1 MGSSFREARTQPTG
15 SLMNSRPTLHNF
27 NRAKRRALR
36 QRRFGG
42 KDLDAFFTSAPVG
55 LAVLDSQLHIL
66 KANDTMAEMIG
77 IPIGEMI
84 GRTPREVVPQLA
96 PIIDPILSKVCSSGK
111 PALNFPINGETPRE
125 PGVMRNW
132 IASAFP
138 IVRERNR
145 KWSIGAIAVEVSDHE
160 QFETVRKSEALLAE
174 AEQIGNSGSWEHDLA
189 SGSMRWS
196 ANLCRML
203 GTDPTSASIPEE
215 FFGGLI
221 APEDRETVHRT
232 IDGAMKNRQPH
243 EYQAQFILPDGRKR
257 VFLIRGKP
265 IVDSS
270 NRVIKRIGVVLDVT
284 DRVES
289 ARALRESEERYR
301 DLVEHSHDLICTHDL
316 DGRVLSMNELPAR
329 ILGYR
334 AQDLI
339 GHRIPEMLIPEVRHQ
354 FKEYIERIQRDGYAK
369 GLMVL
374 TTRSGEQRIW
384 EYQNTLRTDGV
395 PKPIVRGMAHDI
407 TERKRAQDMSRQLS
421 ARLLQLQD
429 EERRR
434 IARELHESTAQDLA
448 GLRMSLGQLMRM
460 KRGLSAPARSIIEHL
475 LSASDHMVQ
484 EIRTLSYTLHPP
496 FLEETGLA
504 TAVAWYARGFSE
516 RSGIKVQVEVADDLG
531 RLPPELETTLFRILQ
546 ECLTNIHWHSGSPW
560 ARIRVVREHNQV
572 SMEVADG
579 GRGFRKDESN
589 NVPTAIHLGV
599 GIAGMSERV
608 KQLKGAFNIESAPTE
623 GVTVHVTLPIPAD
636 APRAQSAKMK

>member
-1 MGSSFREARTQPTG
+1 MHVHQG
-15 SLMNSRPTLHNF
+15 
-27 NRAKRRALR
+27 
-36 QRRFGG
+36 RFGG
-42 KDLDAFFTSAPVG
+42 KHLDAFFTSAPAG

-66 KANDTMAEMIG
+66 RANDTMAEMIG
-77 IPIGEMI
+77 SSIGAMI
-84 GRTPREVVPQLA
+84 GRTPREVVPLLA
-96 PIIDPILSKVCSSGK
+96 PIIDPILSDVCSSGR
-111 PALNFPINGETPRE
+111 PALNVPVNGETPKE
-125 PGVMRNW
+125 SGVIRNW

-138 IVRERNR
+138 IRRERNR
-145 KWSIGAIAVEVSDHE
+145 KWSIGAIAVEVTDHV
-160 QFETVRKSEALLAE
+160 QFETIRNSEALLAE
-174 AEQIGNSGSWEHDLA
+174 AEQIANSGSWEHDLV

-196 ANLCRML
+196 ANLCKML
-203 GTDPTSASIPEE
+203 GADPTSASTPEE
-215 FFGGLI
+215 FFGGRVD
-221 APEDRETVHRT
+221 PEDREAVRST
-232 IDGAMKNRQPH
+232 IDEAMKNRH
-243 EYQAQFILPDGRKR
+243 SYEYQAQFILPDGRKR
-257 VFLIRGKP
+257 IFCTRGKP

-270 NRVIKRIGVVLDVT
+270 NRVTKLVGVMLDVT

-334 AQDLI
+334 REDLI

-354 FKEYIERIQRDGYAK
+354 FNEYIERIQRDGHAK

-384 EYQNTLRTDGV
+384 KYQNTLRTDGV
-395 PKPIVRGMAHDI
+395 PNPIVRGMAHDV
-407 TERKRAQDMSRQLS
+407 TERKRAEDMSRQLS

-448 GLRMSLGQLMRM
+448 GLRMSLGQLKRM
-460 KRGLSAPARSIIEHL
+460 KRGVSIPAREIIEHL
-475 LSASDHMVQ
+475 LRVSDHMVQ
-484 EIRTLSYTLHPP
+484 EIRTLSYALHPP
-496 FLEETGLA
+496 LLEETGLA

-516 RSGIKVQVEVADDLG
+516 RSGIQVQLDVADDLG

-546 ECLTNIHWHSGSPW
+546 ECLTNIHWHSGSHW
-560 ARIRVVREHNQV
+560 ARIRIVRENDQV
-572 SMEVADG
+572 SMQVADG
-579 GRGFRKDESN
+579 GRGFRNEGSPNASTASN
-589 NVPTAIHLGV
+589 LGV

-608 KQLKGAFNIESAPTE
+608 KQLKGAFNIDSAPTE
-623 GVTVHVTLPIPAD
+623 GVTVHVMLPIPAD
-636 APRAQSAKMK
+636 APRAKSAK

>member
-1 MGSSFREARTQPTG
+1 
-15 SLMNSRPTLHNF
+15 MNPRRTLHNF
-27 NRAKRRALR
+27 NRAKRRRVR

-42 KDLDAFFTSAPVG
+42 KDLDAFFTSAPAG
-55 LAVLDSQLHIL
+55 LAVLDSQLHFL
-66 KANDTMAEMIG
+66 EANHTMAEMLG
-77 IPIGEMI
+77 SPIGEII
-84 GRTPREVVPQLA
+84 GRTPRQVVPLLA
-96 PIIDPILSKVCSSGK
+96 PIIDPILSDVCSSGR
-111 PALNFPINGETPRE
+111 PALNFPVNGETPKE
-125 PGVMRNW
+125 PGVIRNW

-145 KWSIGAIAVEVSDHE
+145 KWSIGAVAVEMTDH
-160 QFETVRKSEALLAE
+160 VARKSEALLAE
-174 AEQIGNSGSWEHDLA
+174 AEQIGNSGSWEHDLV
-189 SGSMRWS
+189 SGSIRWS
-196 ANLCRML
+196 SNLCRML
-203 GTDPTSASIPEE
+203 GADPTSASIPEE
-215 FFGGLI
+215 FFGKLI
-221 APEDRETVHRT
+221 APEDREAVRTTV
-232 IDGAMKNRQPH
+232 DEAMKNRQPY
-243 EYQAQFILPDGRKR
+243 EYQAQFTLPDDRKR
-257 VFLIRGKP
+257 IFFTRGKP
-265 IVDSS
+265 VVDSS
-270 NRVIKRIGVVLDVT
+270 NRVIKRIAVVLDVT

-301 DLVEHSHDLICTHDL
+301 DLVEHSQDLICTHDL
-316 DGRVLSMNELPAR
+316 EGRVLSMNELPAR

-334 AQDLI
+334 REDLI

-354 FKEYIERIQRDGYAK
+354 FNEYIERIQRDGYAK

-374 TTRSGEQRIW
+374 TTRSGEERIW
-384 EYQNTLRTDGV
+384 EYENTLRTDGV
-395 PKPIVRGMAHDI
+395 PKPVVRGMAHDI

-448 GLRMSLGQLMRM
+448 GLRMSLGQLKRM
-460 KRGLSAPARSIIEHL
+460 KRGLSIPARAIIEHL
-475 LSASDHMVQ
+475 LSVSDHMVQ

-496 FLEETGLA
+496 FLEETGIA

-546 ECLTNIHWHSGSPW
+546 ECLTNIHWHSGSRW
-560 ARIRVVREHNQV
+560 ARIRVVRENNQV

-579 GRGFRKDESN
+579 GRGFRNEEPNSA
-589 NVPTAIHLGV
+589 PTAINLGV

-608 KQLKGAFNIESAPTE
+608 KQLKGQFNIDSTPTE

-636 APRAQSAKMK
+636 APRAKSAKMK